1 MKKIILAIGLYCS
14 FLQGAKAQEA
24 DSLAYKKRALKI
36 EEINLVAGY
45 YDQDGHNSAITGGIG
60 TEKLT
65 DLASSFEIRLSKLD
79 RQNRTHSFTAD
90 MNIDQYTSASSDNI
104 DPLTVSSASRKDTH
118 IYPSL
123 SWSVKDDQTR
133 TTHGLSYSYSTEYD
147 YKSHGF
153 SANYA
158 ALTKDKNTEF
168 TFKVGAFYDTYMA
181 ILPAELR
188 PATYP
193 SGAEGDKRGIDYK
206 PRNSFNASFGLSQV
220 INQRLQVMA
229 IIEPSYQEGLLST
242 PFHRVYFTNGNETL
256 EKLPGTRFKLPIG
269 LRLSYFMG
277 DQTVIRAFY
286 RAYVD
291 DWGMTA
297 HTANLEVPFKVTPF
311 FSISPFYRFNA
322 QSAVKYFKPYA
333 EHGTS
338 ESFYTSDYD
347 LSAFTSQF
355 VGAGLRLATP
365 GGILGIPNWN
375 ALEVRYGYYS
385 RSNGMVGHSVTVHIK
400 IK

>member
-14 FLQGAKAQEA
+14 FLQGVKAQEA
-24 DSLAYKKRALKI
+24 DSLAYKKRALKF

-65 DLASSFEIRLSKLD
+65 DLATSFEIRLSKLD
-79 RQNRTHSFTAD
+79 RKNRTHSFTAD

-168 TFKVGAFYDTYMA
+168 TFKAGAFYDTYM
-181 ILPAELR
+181 
-188 PATYP
+188 
-193 SGAEGDKRGIDYK
+193 
-206 PRNSFNASFGLSQV
+206 
-220 INQRLQVMA
+220 
-229 IIEPSYQEGLLST
+229 
-242 PFHRVYFTNGNETL
+242 
-256 EKLPGTRFKLPIG
+256 
-269 LRLSYFMG
+269 
-277 DQTVIRAFY
+277 
-286 RAYVD
+286 
-291 DWGMTA
+291 
-297 HTANLEVPFKVTPF
+297 
-311 FSISPFYRFNA
+311 
-322 QSAVKYFKPYA
+322 
-333 EHGTS
+333 
-338 ESFYTSDYD
+338 
-347 LSAFTSQF
+347 
-355 VGAGLRLATP
+355 
-365 GGILGIPNWN
+365 
-375 ALEVRYGYYS
+375 
-385 RSNGMVGHSVTVHIK
+385 
-400 IK
+400 